1 VHEHGRAIALMLF
14 STLCF
19 AVMGAFV
26 KLAADVPVVEK
37 VMFRNLVTLVVAGG
51 VVLKNRRAP
60 FGRRGNRRWLVLR
73 SVLGVGGV
81 GCYFWAID
89 HLLLADAAM
98 LNKLSPFFV
107 FLLAG
112 AALKERQ
119 RRSTFVALLLAFAGA
134 LCVIKP
140 RFDLEMVPALVGL
153 ASAFFAGAAYTVL
166 RFLRD
171 REPPETI
178 VFVFSAVTVLMTAP
192 VVAVGFSSP
201 SGPDVWWL
209 LGIGVAAAGGQFAL
223 TSAYHHAPAT
233 EVSLYSYA
241 VIVFSAVLGF
251 VLFDE
256 IPDALSVVG
265 GLLILAGGAMVWVL
279 RPRPYSTNTSD
290 SHGQ

>member
-1 VHEHGRAIALMLF
+1 MHEHGRAIALMLF

-60 FGRRGNRRWLVLR
+60 FGHRGNRRWLVLR

-140 RFDLEMVPALVGL
+140 RFDLDMVPALVGL

-178 VFVFSAVTVLMTAP
+178 VFVFSAVTLMMTAP
-192 VVAVGFSSP
+192 VVAVGFSTPTGS
-201 SGPDVWWL
+201 DVWWL

-256 IPDALSVVG
+256 VPDALSAVG

-279 RPRPYSTNTSD
+279 RPRPYETNTNESQ
-290 SHGQ
+290 GQ

>member
-1 VHEHGRAIALMLF
+1 
-14 STLCF
+14 
-19 AVMGAFV
+19 
-26 KLAADVPVVEK
+26 
-37 VMFRNLVTLVVAGG
+37 
-51 VVLKNRRAP
+51 
-60 FGRRGNRRWLVLR
+60 VLR

-112 AALKERQ
+112 AILKEPQ

-140 RFDLEMVPALVGL
+140 RFDLDVLPALVGL

-171 REPPETI
+171 RESPETI
-178 VFVFSAVTVLMTAP
+178 VFMFSAITVAMTAP
-192 VVAVGFSSP
+192 VVAIGFSLP
-201 SGPDVWWL
+201 TGLDGWWL
-209 LGIGVAAAGGQFAL
+209 FGIGLAAAGGQFAL

-241 VIVFSAVLGF
+241 VILFSAILGF
-251 VLFDE
+251 VLFGE
-256 IPDALSVVG
+256 VPDLLSVIG
-265 GLLILAGGAMVWVL
+265 GVLILTAGAMVWLL

-290 SHGQ
+290 SQGQ